1 MGSLSS
7 SLSIATSSLM
17 AEELQLS
24 VANNNIANANTVG
37 YSREIVNLQQAA
49 PTSSGGLDIGNGVDV
64 QGIQSV
70 QDQLLTSRIQQQTSN
85 QSSATAQANAL
96 SQIETLFPT
105 SGTGLSTALSTFFSG
120 LSSLSADPT
129 NASNRA
135 TVISDAQTLVEQFHS
150 VSEGLSGPTSGLNT
164 TVQTDVAQI
173 NQLTSQAAQLNQQI
187 TAQSGGGQ
195 PPTALT
201 AELAQIET
209 SLAQLTNISV
219 THGQTGD
226 AITTGNGTPLVL
238 GSVSYALSTTTGPTG
253 SQQVLDSNGTNI
265 TANISGGD
273 LGGTLQVVTND
284 IPGLQNAVDT
294 LASQFA
300 TAFNAA
306 QAQGYDLN
314 GNQGTALFSVPTTVA
329 GSASAITLTTTNP
342 NAIAA
347 SSDGTAGSNGN
358 VANLTA
364 LQNSTLPSGSSVTA
378 QASSLIYQVGNLSAN
393 ANAQVTSIGT
403 SLTSLSNLQSSV
415 SGVSIDEES
424 ANLLR
429 YQQAYQASARV
440 IETIDTLFQ
449 TTLTAFS
456 NG

>member
-7 SLSIATSSLM
+7 SLSIATSSLL

-49 PTSSGGLDIGNGVDV
+49 PTSVGGLNIGNGVDV
-64 QGIQSV
+64 IGIQSV
-70 QDQLLTSRIQQQTSN
+70 QDQLLSTRIQQQTSA
-85 QSSATAQANAL
+85 QSSATAQSNAL

-105 SGTGLSTALSTFFSG
+105 SGSGLSTALSTFFSG
-120 LSSLSADPT
+120 LSALSSNPT
-129 NASNRA
+129 NASGRA

-150 VSEGLSGPTSGLNT
+150 IAEGLGGPTSGLNT
-164 TVQTDVAQI
+164 TVETDVTQI
-173 NQLTSQAAQLNQQI
+173 NQLASQAAQLNLQI
-187 TAQSGGGQ
+187 TAQSGSGQ

-201 AELAQIET
+201 AELAQVEI
-209 SLAQLTNISV
+209 SLSKLTNISV
-219 THGQTGD
+219 THGQMGD
-226 AITTGNGTPLVL
+226 SITTGNGTPLVL
-238 GSVSYALSTTTGPTG
+238 GAESYPLSTTTGPNG
-253 SQQVLDSNGTNI
+253 SQQVLDSHGTNI

-273 LGGTLQVVTND
+273 LGGTLVVLTND
-284 IPGLQNAVDT
+284 IPGLQNSIDT
-294 LASQFA
+294 LANQFA

-306 QAQGYDLN
+306 QAQGYDQS
-314 GNQGTALFSVPTTVA
+314 GSQGAALFTLPTTVA
-329 GSASAITLTTTNP
+329 GSASAIGLATTNP
-342 NAIAA
+342 NAIAS

-358 VANLTA
+358 VSNLTA
-364 LQNSTLPSGSSVTA
+364 VQNATLPSGQSATA
-378 QASSLIYQVGNLSAN
+378 QASSLIYQIGNLAAN
-393 ANAQVTSIGT
+393 AKAQVTALGT

-440 IETIDTLFQ
+440 IQTIDTLFQ
-449 TTLTAFS
+449 TTITAF
-456 NG
+456 GG